1 MNASFL
7 GTDMNDQTLYRYLDF
22 PKNIELDPEGYLV
35 KQEQWDVE
43 VASLLAEEEGLTLTD
58 QHWEIIQV
66 VRDFYARYEMA
77 PAMRPLVKA
86 TQQALGDEK
95 GRSIYLMSLFPGSP
109 PKRIARI
116 AGLPKPTNCL

>member
-1 MNASFL
+1 MSEEI
-7 GTDMNDQTLYRYLDF
+7 LYRYLDSSQTI
-22 PKNIELDPEGYLV
+22 KLDPEGYLV
-35 KQEQWDVE
+35 EQGDWNDE
-43 VASLLAEEEGLTLTD
+43 VAVLLAEDEGLSLTEH
-58 QHWEIIQV
+58 HWEVIRV

-95 GRSIYLMSLFPGSP
+95 GRSVYLMTLFPGSP
-109 PKRIARI
+109 PKRLARI

>member
-1 MNASFL
+1 MSN
-7 GTDMNDQTLYRYLDF
+7 QHLYRYLDSLNTI
-22 PKNIELDPEGYLV
+22 PLDPEGYLV
-35 KQEQWDVE
+35 EQADWSEE
-43 VASLLAEEEGLTLTD
+43 VANLLAEDEGLALSS
-58 QHWEIIQV
+58 QHWEIIKI

-86 TQQALGDEK
+86 TKQALGEEK
-95 GRSIYLMSLFPGSP
+95 GRSVYLMSLFPGSP

>member
-1 MNASFL
+1 MNASYR
-7 GTDMNDQTLYRYLDF
+7 GINMNDQILYRYLDLS
-22 PKNIELDPEGYLV
+22 KKIQLDTEGYLV
-35 KQEQWDVE
+35 DQKQWDNN
-43 VASLLAEEEGLTLTD
+43 VASLLAKDDGLDLTD

-86 TQQALGDEK
+86 TKQALGDEK
-95 GRSIYLMSLFPGSP
+95 GRSVYLMSLFPGSP